1 MILSTIFSKFS
12 TSAIDSDF
20 ANSRRI
26 FLREFFY
33 NCNHGGS
40 DFAMDLLP
48 LFVET
53 AFFAAAKDNGAAKCG
68 KIFGK
73 E

>member
-1 MILSTIFSKFS
+1 
-12 TSAIDSDF
+12 
-20 ANSRRI
+20 
-26 FLREFFY
+26 
-33 NCNHGGS
+33 
-40 DFAMDLLP
+40 MDLLP